1 MKKGMA
7 KSQTKQKE
15 MLPEYDFRGG
25 VRGKHHRVYRSGHT
39 VRVGKSD
46 GTVIVQHYALKEG
59 MVVLEPDVRRYF
71 ADSESVNNALR
82 SLIRLIPRKR
92 LAGKKA
98 ANG

>member
-1 MKKGMA
+1 MKKSTT
-7 KSQTKQKE
+7 KSQTKRKE

-59 MVVLEPDVRRYF
+59 TVLLEPDVRRYF
-71 ADSESVNNALR
+71 ADSKSVNNALR
-82 SLIRLIPRKR
+82 TLIRLIPKKR
-92 LAGKKA
+92 AE
-98 ANG
+98 